1 MPQVLRALIVEDS
14 EDDALLLRHQLTQ
27 AGYQL
32 HWRRVET
39 RTGLIEAL
47 AAEPW
52 DIVFADY
59 SMPQFSGSEALAI
72 VRERGIDLPFMFVSG
87 AIGEDTAVEA
97 MKAGAQDY
105 IMKGNRRRL
114 LPAVAR
120 ELREAEAR
128 RTRAAMEQEL
138 RQRQEQ
144 AIELE
149 RARQQ
154 AERESEFKSRFLANM
169 SHELRTPLNAIIG
182 FSELLQQEIS
192 DPLTPT
198 QHEYVQDILDSGLH
212 LLSLVNDI
220 LDLSKIDAGKLELQ
234 RERLA
239 LATTVDAARATAQTL
254 ADKRGVRLEF
264 DVPGDLPELEA
275 DPLRLRQ
282 ILFNLLSN
290 AIKFTP
296 SGGKVR
302 LSAHAEAAALRIG
315 VADTGI
321 GIAAQDI
328 PRLFSEFERV
338 VSAGEY
344 HQGAG
349 LGLALTRRLVQA
361 HGGAIAVESTPGAG
375 SVFTVTLP
383 LPQAAA
389 PVAEAPLDRS

>member
-1 MPQVLRALIVEDS
+1 MPPVLRALIVEDS
-14 EDDALLLRHQLTQ
+14 EDDALLLVHQLAQ
-27 AGYQL
+27 GDYQP

-39 RTGLIEAL
+39 RAGLIEAL
-47 AAEPW
+47 EAEPW

-59 SMPQFSGSEALAI
+59 SMPHFSGTEALAV
-72 VRERGIDLPFMFVSG
+72 VRERGFSLPFMFVSG

-105 IMKGNRRRL
+105 IMKGNRLRL

-128 RTRAAMEQEL
+128 RTRVAMEQEL
-138 RQRQEQ
+138 GRRQEQ
-144 AIELE
+144 ATELE

-154 AERESEFKSRFLANM
+154 AQRESEFKSQFLANM

-192 DPLTPT
+192 DPLTST

-239 LATTVDAARATAQTL
+239 LATTVDAARPTAQAL
-254 ADKRGVRLEF
+254 ADKRGVTLEF
-264 DVPGDLPELEA
+264 ALPGDLPEIEA

-282 ILFNLLSN
+282 VLFNLLSN

-296 SGGKVR
+296 SGGMVR
-302 LSAHAEAAALRIG
+302 LSARAEAAALRIG

-328 PRLFSEFERV
+328 PRLFSEFERI
-338 VSAGEY
+338 VSSGEY

-361 HGGAIAVESTPGAG
+361 HGGEIAVESTPGAG
-375 SVFTVTLP
+375 STFTVILP
-383 LPQAAA
+383 LARQAGAGA
-389 PVAEAPLDRS
+389 PAR